1 MDVLLLRY
9 GELFLKGGNRPQFER
24 QLGRNIEAMTGRKV
38 NSTRGRL
45 LMEYFEG
52 HQQLQRIFGLTSY
65 SPAWKV
71 EKNPEK
77 LKTAAL
83 KMAQQFRGTFKVE
96 TTRSDKTFPLTSLQM
111 NTLLGKYIE
120 QETTLQ
126 ADYKNPQHTLFLEL
140 NQAGAFLYTEIIPGV
155 GGLPVGSSGT
165 VHLLL
170 EDEAVDARA
179 SILAG
184 LLMMKRGC
192 RVVPVGKKMDISLLQ
207 QFSPI
212 ALKSMPE
219 LPEGENIVITGKTFS
234 SRQGSTPSQLAFHP
248 LIAYSLPQIQKQLQ
262 LFNSLSTLNTRKA
275 LPALSSL

>member
-1 MDVLLLRY
+1 MDMLLLRY

-24 QLGRNIEAMTGRKV
+24 QLGRNIEAMTGKKV

-71 EKNPEK
+71 EKDPEK

-83 KMAQQFRGTFKVE
+83 KMAQQFRGTFKME

-192 RVVPVGKKMDISLLQ
+192 RVVPVGSKGNKHDLTLLQ
-207 QFSPI
+207 QFSPVALKQISDLPGKESIVISGETMPIMKPTI
-212 ALKSMPE
+212 ALTLRPLVAYNIQQVQQE
-219 LPEGENIVITGKTFS
+219 LQ
-234 SRQGSTPSQLAFHP
+234 R
-248 LIAYSLPQIQKQLQ
+248 
-262 LFNSLSTLNTRKA
+262 FNSIVN
-275 LPALSSL
+275 